1 MGAHELLGGF
11 VVSVFEHDGLFFE
24 LLNRSEA
31 EVQHLWDLYLN
42 SRPVADHRQHEL
54 STLVLI
60 CNFDFIVLFRVW
72 VEVQDLRDVHS

>member
-1 MGAHELLGGF
+1 MSSKLLGGF

-24 LLNRSEA
+24 LLNGSEA

-54 STLVLI
+54 STLGMN
-60 CNFDFIVLFRVW
+60 CNFDFIVLFRVCF
-72 VEVQDLRDVHS
+72 EVHDLRDVHS